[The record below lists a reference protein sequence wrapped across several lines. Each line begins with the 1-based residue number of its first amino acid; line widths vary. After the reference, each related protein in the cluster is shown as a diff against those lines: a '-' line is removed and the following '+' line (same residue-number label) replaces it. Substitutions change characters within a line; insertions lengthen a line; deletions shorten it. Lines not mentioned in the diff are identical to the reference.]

1 MAAKNHRQW
10 LAEPKLKPTEW
21 VDSRIYS
28 DPAIFEEELEKIFKK
43 AWVPVCHE
51 SELPKA
57 YDFRTTSIAREP
69 VIVCRGPDN
78 EIRAFLNVC
87 PHRGMIIERRPSGSF
102 LEGQPSGNPKRMT
115 CMFHAWQ
122 YDLRGNCVYIS
133 REKEGFQERLCK
145 EDVGLRRLRCE
156 VKFGGFVWV
165 NLEDNPQIS
174 LEDWGAAAFACLR
187 KTLEAEPLEVFH
199 YHKAIVNANYKLW
212 HDTNCEFYHDFMHY
226 HNRVTGFNDAY
237 FARKNEAFDHGHIVV
252 GTFEVNYE
260 KYEGFDSRAALSFPH
275 LPPNQWYM
283 IDLFPGMNFNLRG
296 SALRC
301 DVVTPLG
308 PDKVMIEFRGL
319 GLKRDTPE
327 ERQTR
332 INHHNSIWGP
342 FGRNLHED
350 LIGVQGQGTTM
361 ADRCGATPHSAGPS
375 RKSDD
380 PRRKRHAALL
390 RRMGP
395 LDESDTEQPGA
406 ALRGTGIGCR
416 GITAKLERQ
425 SDPGSNALFGELAR
439 ARGDD
444 AGASA
449 VLSKK
454 GIAVDA
460 AALVRDTIYRS
471 TILLDQQTVEWLARA
486 LRRQI
491 PIRDPRL

>member
-1 MAAKNHRQW
+1 MPARNHKQW
-10 LAEPKLKPTEW
+10 MTNPPLKAGEW
-21 VDSRIYS
+21 IDSRIYT
-28 DPAIFEEELEKIFKK
+28 DDAIFEEELQNIFKK
-43 AWVPVCHE
+43 TWIPVCHE
-51 SELPKA
+51 SELPKH

-69 VIVCRGPDN
+69 VIVTRGPDN
-78 EIRAFLNVC
+78 VVRAFLNVC

-102 LEGQPSGNPKRMT
+102 YEGQPSGNPKRMT

-122 YDLRGNCVYIS
+122 FDMKGNCVYVS
-133 REKEGFQERLCK
+133 REKEGYQDRLCK

-165 NLEDNPQIS
+165 NLADNPMP
-174 LEDWGAAAFACLR
+174 LEDWAGAPFECLR
-187 KTLEAEPLEVFH
+187 KTLDAEDLEVFH
-199 YHKAIVNANYKLW
+199 YHKAIVDTNYKLW

-237 FARKNEAFDHGHIVV
+237 FARKNEAFENGHIVV

-260 KYEGFDSRAALSFPH
+260 HYEGFESRAELSFPH

-308 PDKVMIEFRGL
+308 PNLTMIEFRGL
-319 GLKRDTPE
+319 GLKRDTKE

-361 ADRCGATPHSAGPS
+361 RPGSE
-375 RKSDD
+375 
-380 PRRKRHAALL
+380 PRRILHGRQENQTIHDENGMRHYY
-390 RRMGP
+390 
-395 LDESDTEQPGA
+395 DEWGRWMNRTPSSPEQPYVEAVA
-406 ALRGTGIGCR
+406 A
-416 GITAKLERQ
+416 E
-425 SDPGSNALFGELAR
+425 
-439 ARGDD
+439 
-444 AGASA
+444 
-449 VLSKK
+449 
-454 GIAVDA
+454 
-460 AALVRDTIYRS
+460 
-471 TILLDQQTVEWLARA
+471 
-486 LRRQI
+486 
-491 PIRDPRL
+491 